1 MKQIRTGLDRT
12 DRRIRECNARIAL
25 YRQRVAARAKNP
37 LAAQQAEQ
45 LLVLTREH
53 LKQLRLHRRRLAHTL
68 EMEMHLSSHEYQIPY
83 APPRLPRHM
92 R

>member
-1 MKQIRTGLDRT
+1 MNQIRSRLDKT
-12 DRRIRECNARIAL
+12 DRRIRECHARIAL
-25 YRQRVAARAKNP
+25 YRQRVGARAKNP

-45 LLVLTREH
+45 LLVLAREH
-53 LKQLRLHRRRLAHTL
+53 LKQLRAHRRRLAHTM
-68 EMEMHLSSHEYQIPY
+68 EMEKHLSPYEYDIPH

>member
-1 MKQIRTGLDRT
+1 VNQIRNGLDRT
-12 DRRIRECNARIAL
+12 DRRIPECNARIAL

-45 LLVLTREH
+45 LLVLAREH
-53 LKQLRLHRRRLAHTL
+53 LKQLRFHRRRLAHTL
-68 EMEMHLSSHEYQIPY
+68 EMEMHLSPHEYEIPH